1 MELSV
6 VLSRPLISD
15 IIKGFFAVRKAVI
28 SPTYIYSTNT
38 TDIHFFV
45 YFAKPKYFVFKV
57 IS

>member
-28 SPTYIYSTNT
+28 SPTEYNVTLFLPGL
-38 TDIHFFV
+38 DIQ
-45 YFAKPKYFVFKV
+45 K
-57 IS
+57 I